1 MRSTSDE
8 RDARNHFDERYRVKG
23 NAAAAAVEQAVIGA
37 VWGANGYTTRDQADE
52 LAAHLRLGPGDRLLD
67 IGTGRGWPALYLAQ
81 TTGCSVVGTDLPMAA
96 LRSASRRAQRE
107 HVDDRAAVVVASG
120 ATLPFRTRQFDAVV
134 HTDVLC

>member
-1 MRSTSDE
+1 VRSNSDE
-8 RDARNHFDERYRVKG
+8 RVARAHFDERYRVKG
-23 NAAAAAVEQAVIGA
+23 NAAAAAVEQTVIGA

-52 LAAHLRLGPGDRLLD
+52 LAAQLRVGPGDRLLD

-96 LRSASRRAQRE
+96 LQSANHRARRE
-107 HVDDRAAVVVASG
+107 HIDDRAAVVVASG
-120 ATLPFRTRQFDAVV
+120 ATLPFRTMQFDAVV